1 MIIHAYNI
9 RILTFFELQDVFFR
23 RNAGTFFEI
32 LDKIAGIIE
41 ADSVS
46 SFGHRQVCACQEFL
60 AFRNAVFQQI
70 LIGTCA
76 DHALEAAAAFS
87 DADMNSVCDVF

>member
-9 RILTFFELQDVFFR
+9 RILTFSGLLDVFFR
-23 RNAGTFFEI
+23 RYTDTLFEI

-46 SFGHRQVCACQEFL
+46 SFGNGQVCARQKFL
-60 AFRNAVFQQI
+60 ALRNAVFQ
-70 LIGTCA
+70 
-76 DHALEAAAAFS
+76 
-87 DADMNSVCDVF
+87 